1 MFTNAT
7 QETRTFFLKTSSN
20 NYDRKSSNS
29 NFVISTIHTPVE
41 LNDGVVGVSLVSAA
55 FPQNQANITTK
66 NNVFRW
72 QIPRVVTFTPT
83 GSHSFQWSVRGSSTN
98 HLWSAWQTHTASG
111 GELAAFDHITTWAA
125 QINPTIQAAY
135 NALTGDTATNV
146 AFGAYAGTGWH
157 IQGEQQKSIA
167 TFTVSGQYEWEFGA
181 VSNGNYL
188 SLVGFSDTGR
198 LAIGTSNPYNQTFI
212 GSFAPNSWAETI
224 TPGQYTFTEL
234 AAAIKTAMELRAG
247 VAVTS
252 FDEVSTIDQRAKM
265 NLSIDG
271 GPYLDS
277 EPFIWGDHFG
287 TTMGNT
293 LGLPADVQSFTPT
306 GYVDPDYT
314 YEATFSHV
322 ANLHGPS
329 VVYLYS
335 QLLAGRTTLDG
346 DSGGIVPIVKQI
358 PITAAYREIESYRN
372 DDNGVPD
379 ISFPRSRRKHFSEV
393 DMKLVDQ
400 YGDPIDIGSGDLEVM
415 WKLYY

>member
-1 MFTNAT
+1 MFTNST

-72 QIPRVVTFTPT
+72 QIPQAVTFTPT
-83 GSHSFQWSVRGSSTN
+83 GSHSFQWRVRGSSTN
-98 HLWSAWQTHTASG
+98 HQWSAWQTHTAAG
-111 GELAAFDHITTWAA
+111 GELAAFQNITTWAA

-146 AFGAYAGTGWH
+146 AFGAYTGTGWSAA
-157 IQGEQQKSIA
+157 QQTSIA
-167 TFTVSGQYEWEFGA
+167 IFTVSGQYEWEFGA
-181 VSNGNYL
+181 VGNGNYL
-188 SLVGFSDTGR
+188 SLVGFSDAGR
-198 LAIGTSNPYNQTFI
+198 LALGTSNPYNQTFI

-234 AAAIKTAMELRAG
+234 AAAIETAMELRTG

-252 FDEVSTIDQRAKM
+252 FDEVSTIDQRAK
-265 NLSIDG
+265 II
-271 GPYLDS
+271 LDLNEGTHAS
-277 EPFIWGDHFG
+277 RAPFIWGDHFG

-293 LGLPADVQSFTPT
+293 LGLSVDVQSFTNTAYAAPL
-306 GYVDPDYT
+306 YT
-314 YEATFSHV
+314 WEATFSYV